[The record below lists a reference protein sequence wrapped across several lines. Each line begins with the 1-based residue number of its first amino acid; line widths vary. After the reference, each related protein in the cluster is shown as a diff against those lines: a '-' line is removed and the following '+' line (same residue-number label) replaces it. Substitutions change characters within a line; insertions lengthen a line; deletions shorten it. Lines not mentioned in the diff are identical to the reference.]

1 MDLLWLP
8 GQQHI
13 LFKVFI
19 LIFMLAYTLSI
30 VVFSICFYI
39 SAIIYYLVENMYL
52 WPIEV
57 FWILS
62 FNKYYYMF
70 PWGNFVEYCTLVYFL
85 IAVCFNNFV

>member
-1 MDLLWLP
+1 MNTVACIFCRVPKFGHISDTVMDLLWLP

-19 LIFMLAYTLSI
+19 LICMFVYTLSI
-30 VVFSICFYI
+30 VVLSICFYI

-62 FNKYYYMF
+62 FQ
-70 PWGNFVEYCTLVYFL
+70 
-85 IAVCFNNFV
+85 